1 MTVILTVCGVLPVC
15 PVQIHEHRE
24 SVRKERKTWQFER
37 DALQEELGRL
47 RGVVASKVKLNP
59 QNPKDSLE
67 TSMQKVR
74 WRGGLGVH
82 GAIVMCYVHD
92 YTVFRLLRT
101 HSCSALWWC
110 LWRR

>member
-1 MTVILTVCGVLPVC
+1 MTVILTVCGVLPVF

-37 DALQEELGRL
+37 DALQEELARL

-67 TSMQKVR
+67 TSMQK
-74 WRGGLGVH
+74 
-82 GAIVMCYVHD
+82 AAED
-92 YTVFRLLRT
+92 TQLLRSVVVPLEEVSVWGMEGRPGKKAVCT
-101 HSCSALWWC
+101 PPC
-110 LWRR
+110 L